1 MIRSWEKTAM
11 KRTKEAKKTGSWA
24 AFFRMIRRIDLP
36 WLVLL
41 VAFAF
46 EMLYSQ
52 VTLLLPTTT
61 TSLMSGN
68 LDASA
73 LRDAIIYYILYA
85 LVLLVDFGFLGISR
99 NWSVRNARNKVWGE
113 MVRIRA
119 DYYDRHTPTAL
130 TSAITN
136 DLEAGIGGLA
146 YLIVSVIPTIY
157 YIVAALV
164 VIGDFDRLL
173 LLPILVLIPI
183 KYIYMVVVSH
193 WMYKAQAGIYHRI
206 GVFTGYLGERVKNLP
221 LIKQFCT
228 EKEELK
234 NGQAASKNLFDAQ
247 MRSTRVACADSGI
260 ATVINLLQHM
270 ANIIFGA
277 ILLQQGRITAAD
289 WVAFFLF
296 SSTINLRVGDLI
308 HTWQQL
314 KTIQGQAARVVDIVE
329 APKEQTEAEAK
340 GACTS
345 EPACSTCSAIAFKN
359 VTFSYGEKQALKNV
373 SFTVPEGSATAIVG
387 LTGSGKTTILNLLER
402 FYETDKGSIT
412 IDNQN
417 VKDLSLGQLRSKYSY
432 VQQDA
437 GVFSGSVREVLT
449 YGIKRAVTDEEII
462 AAAQNAGAW
471 EFIQKV
477 PGELDGKITADGAS
491 MSGGQR
497 QRLVLARE
505 FLRDAD
511 VLLLD
516 EPTSALDAK
525 TAQKVKETIFRLF
538 RGKPMLMVTHD
549 MSLVSDMDQIVVLH
563 NGEIVGQGTY
573 DQMLVTC
580 PLFQEMV
587 TTQQMEVQQV

>member
-1 MIRSWEKTAM
+1 M
-11 KRTKEAKKTGSWA
+11 KRTKESKKTGSWA

-41 VAFAF
+41 VAFTF
-46 EMLYSQ
+46 EMLYSR

-61 TSLMSGN
+61 TALMSGN
-68 LDASA
+68 LEASV

-85 LVLLVDFGFLGISR
+85 LVLLVDFGFLGVSR

-113 MVRIRA
+113 MIRIRTH
-119 DYYDRHTPTAL
+119 YYDRHTPTAL

-136 DLEAGIGGLA
+136 DLEAGVGGLA

-157 YIVAALV
+157 YIVAALA

-173 LLPILVLIPI
+173 LLPFLVLLPV
-183 KYIYMVVVSH
+183 KYIYMVVVSR
-193 WMYKAQAGIYHRI
+193 WMCKAQAGIYHRI
-206 GVFTGYLGERVKNLP
+206 GVLTGYLGERIKNLP

-234 NGQAASKNLFDAQ
+234 NGQTASKDLFDAQ
-247 MRSTRVACADSGI
+247 MRSTKVACADSGI
-260 ATVINLLQHM
+260 ATVINLLQNM
-270 ANIIFGA
+270 ANILFGA
-277 ILLQQGRITAAD
+277 VLLQKGRITAAD

-296 SSTINLRVGDLI
+296 SGTINLRFGDLI
-308 HTWQQL
+308 YTWQKL
-314 KTIQGQAARVVDIVE
+314 KTIQGQAARVMDIVE
-329 APKEQTEAEAK
+329 APKEMTEAEAK
-340 GACTS
+340 DASVAEMVHGAS
-345 EPACSTCSAIAFKN
+345 SAIAFQD
-359 VTFSYGEKQALKNV
+359 VTFSYGQKQALKNV
-373 SFTVPEGSATAIVG
+373 SFTVPEGTATAIVG

-402 FYETDKGSIT
+402 FYETGTGTVT

-417 VKDLSLGQLRSKYSY
+417 VKDLTLGQLRSRYSY
-432 VQQDA
+432 VQQDT

-449 YGIKRAVTDEEII
+449 YGIKRTVTDEEII

-471 EFIQKV
+471 EYIQKV
-477 PGELDGKITADGAS
+477 PGELDGKITTDGAS

-505 FLRDAD
+505 FLRNAD

-538 RGKPMLMVTHD
+538 RGKTMLMVTHD

-573 DQMLVTC
+573 DQMLATC
-580 PLFQEMV
+580 PLFHEMV
-587 TTQQMEVQQV
+587 TAQQREVQQA